1 MPAKPGRKLERKANV
16 TVTLPLA
23 LLDRIEDLVEQG
35 KVPSR
40 SRLVLDAVERYIKTL

>member
-1 MPAKPGRKLERKANV
+1 MAIRPGRRLERKANV
-16 TVTLPLA
+16 TVTLPLT

-40 SRLVLDAVERYIKTL
+40 SRLVLDAVERYVKTL

>member
-1 MPAKPGRKLERKANV
+1 MTAKPGRKLERKANV

-35 KVPSR
+35 KAPSR
-40 SRLVLDAVERYIKTL
+40 SRLVLDAVERYIRTL